1 MGKRLNPALIGAFV
15 VGAIVLAVVAIAVW
29 GSGRFFQ
36 KAYNCVCYFP
46 GSVNGLNLG
55 APVKFRGV
63 QVGEVTDVRL
73 RYKQVRGDPRV
84 PVFLKLDEDRVREL
98 GAEQAPTREVMQ
110 DYVNRGMRA
119 RLQTLSIVTGV
130 LYVDLLPG
138 SPLVLVQAEDAPVP
152 ELPTLPT
159 PLEEMTKSVGEIL
172 AELRAIDF
180 ERIGKGVNEA
190 IANVNGVLGKPEL
203 RHAVDQLPEL
213 VANAKRLVAN
223 LDTRT
228 GPVLTSAKGTA
239 DEARRAAES
248 LRATVDYIHALVAPD
263 SALAVGMTRTVG
275 DLGEAARALRDL
287 ADYLERN
294 PNSVVFGRATDG
306 DGRWNAS
313 RSPSAATRP

>member
-1 MGKRLNPALIGAFV
+1 MGKRVNPALIGAFV
-15 VGAIVLAVVAIAVW
+15 LGAIALAVVAVVVW
-29 GSGRFFQ
+29 GSGRFFE
-36 KAYNCVCYFP
+36 KAYNYVCYFP

-98 GAEQAPTREVMQ
+98 GAERGPTREVMQ
-110 DYVNRGMRA
+110 EYVERGMRA

-130 LYVDLLPG
+130 LYVDFDLVPG

-159 PLEEMTKSVGEIL
+159 PLEEMTKSISEIL
-172 AELRAIDF
+172 AELKAIDF
-180 ERIGKGVNEA
+180 DHIGKGVDEA
-190 IANVNGVLGKPEL
+190 IANVNGLLGKPEL
-203 RHAVDQLPEL
+203 HHAVEALPGL
-213 VANAKRLVAN
+213 VADARRLVDN
-223 LDTRT
+223 LDSRT
-228 GPVLTSAKGTA
+228 APVLTSAQGTA
-239 DEARRAAES
+239 QEARRAAES
-248 LRATVDYIHALVAPD
+248 LRATLDDVHALVAPD
-263 SALAVGMTRTVG
+263 SALAVGLTQTVG
-275 DLGEAARALRDL
+275 DLGQAARALRDL

-306 DGRWNAS
+306 ER
-313 RSPSAATRP
+313 

>member
-1 MGKRLNPALIGAFV
+1 MGKRVNPALIGAFV
-15 VGAIVLAVVAIAVW
+15 LGAIALAVVALLVW
-29 GSGRFFQ
+29 GSGRFFE
-36 KAYNCVCYFP
+36 KAYNYVCYFP

-98 GAEQAPTREVMQ
+98 GAERGPTREVMQ
-110 DYVNRGMRA
+110 EYVERGMRA

-130 LYVDLLPG
+130 LYVDFDLVPG

-159 PLEEMTKSVGEIL
+159 PLEEMTKSVSEIL
-172 AELRAIDF
+172 AELKGIDF
-180 ERIGKGVNEA
+180 ERIGKGVDEA
-190 IANVNGVLGKPEL
+190 IANVNGLLGKPEL
-203 RHAVDQLPEL
+203 HHAVEALPGL
-213 VANAKRLVAN
+213 VADAKRLVGN
-223 LDTRT
+223 LDSRT
-228 GPVLTSAKGTA
+228 APVLTSAQGTA
-239 DEARRAAES
+239 QEARRAAES
-248 LRATVDYIHALVAPD
+248 LRATLDDVHALVAPD
-263 SALAVGMTRTVG
+263 SALAVGLTRTVG
-275 DLGEAARALRDL
+275 DLGQAARALRDL

-306 DGRWNAS
+306 ER
-313 RSPSAATRP
+313 

>member
-1 MGKRLNPALIGAFV
+1 MGKRVNPALIGAFV
-15 VGAIVLAVVAIAVW
+15 LGAIALAVVALLVW
-29 GSGRFFQ
+29 GSGRFFE
-36 KAYNCVCYFP
+36 KAYNYVCYFP

-98 GAEQAPTREVMQ
+98 GAERGPTHEVMQ
-110 DYVNRGMRA
+110 EYVERGMRA

-130 LYVDLLPG
+130 LYVDFDLVPG

-159 PLEEMTKSVGEIL
+159 PLEEMTKSVSEIL
-172 AELRAIDF
+172 AELKGIDF
-180 ERIGKGVNEA
+180 ERIGKGVDEA
-190 IANVNGVLGKPEL
+190 IANVNGLLGKPEL
-203 RHAVDQLPEL
+203 HHAVEALPGL
-213 VANAKRLVAN
+213 VADAKRLVDN
-223 LDTRT
+223 LDSRT
-228 GPVLTSAKGTA
+228 APVLTSAQGTA
-239 DEARRAAES
+239 QEARRAAES
-248 LRATVDYIHALVAPD
+248 LRATLDDVHALVAPD
-263 SALAVGMTRTVG
+263 SALAVGLTRTVG
-275 DLGEAARALRDL
+275 DLGQAARALRDL

-306 DGRWNAS
+306 ER
-313 RSPSAATRP
+313 

>member
-1 MGKRLNPALIGAFV
+1 MGKRVNPALIGAFV
-15 VGAIVLAVVAIAVW
+15 LGAIALAVVALLVW
-29 GSGRFFQ
+29 GSGRFFE
-36 KAYNCVCYFP
+36 KAYNYVCYFP

-98 GAEQAPTREVMQ
+98 GAERGPTREVMQ
-110 DYVNRGMRA
+110 EYVDRGMRA

-130 LYVDLLPG
+130 LYVDFDLVPG

-159 PLEEMTKSVGEIL
+159 PLEEMTKSVSEIL
-172 AELRAIDF
+172 AELKGIDF
-180 ERIGKGVNEA
+180 ERIGKGVDEA
-190 IANVNGVLGKPEL
+190 IANVNGLLGKPEL
-203 RHAVDQLPEL
+203 HHAVEALPGL
-213 VANAKRLVAN
+213 VADAKRLVDN
-223 LDTRT
+223 LDSRT
-228 GPVLTSAKGTA
+228 APVLTSAQGTA
-239 DEARRAAES
+239 QEARRAAES
-248 LRATVDYIHALVAPD
+248 LRATLDDVHALVAPD
-263 SALAVGMTRTVG
+263 SALAVGLTRTVG
-275 DLGEAARALRDL
+275 DLGQAARALRDL

-306 DGRWNAS
+306 ER
-313 RSPSAATRP
+313 